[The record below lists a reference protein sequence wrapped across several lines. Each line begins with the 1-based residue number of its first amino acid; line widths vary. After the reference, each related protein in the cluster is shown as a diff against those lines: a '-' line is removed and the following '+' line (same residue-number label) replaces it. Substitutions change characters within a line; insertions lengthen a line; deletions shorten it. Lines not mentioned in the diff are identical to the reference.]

1 MLKLLQS
8 RNVVLQNGKY
18 IKGVYLMIK
27 FASRMDNL
35 KGSAIREILKIATM
49 PGMIPF
55 AGGLPAPELFPVEEI
70 TQAAVAVLKENGT
83 KALQYGETPGYEP
96 LRVQIAER
104 MLAKNNIKTDANHI
118 LITSGSQQGL
128 DFSGRVFLNP
138 DDVVIIESPSYLG
151 AINAFKTSEPKF
163 VSIPTD
169 KDGMIMSELEKV
181 LATNDRVRMIYVIP
195 DFQNP
200 SGRTW
205 PLERRK
211 AFIELINKYEVPVIE
226 DNPYG
231 ELRYKGEYLPALKS
245 MDTKGLV
252 VYLGTFSKILAP
264 GYRLGWVC
272 ASDEILAKYNF
283 MAQAASLQPSTISA
297 MEVSKFIDMFDL
309 DAHVDRIREVYG
321 HRCKFM
327 VECMSKYFPE
337 EAVFTDPDGG
347 LFTWVELP
355 DYIDTAEMAP
365 KCLEKNVA
373 YVPGIGFFPYGE
385 KKNCMRLNYS
395 CMQDE
400 RIEEGISILGGVM
413 KDYLKK

>member
-49 PGMIPF
+49 PGMISF

-104 MLAKNNIKTDANHI
+104 MLAKNNIKTDASHI

-200 SGRTW
+200 SGRLSAAKHSLNLST
-205 PLERRK
+205 
-211 AFIELINKYEVPVIE
+211 
-226 DNPYG
+226 
-231 ELRYKGEYLPALKS
+231 S
-245 MDTKGLV
+245 MR
-252 VYLGTFSKILAP
+252 S
-264 GYRLGWVC
+264 
-272 ASDEILAKYNF
+272 
-283 MAQAASLQPSTISA
+283 PS
-297 MEVSKFIDMFDL
+297 
-309 DAHVDRIREVYG
+309 
-321 HRCKFM
+321 
-327 VECMSKYFPE
+327 
-337 EAVFTDPDGG
+337 
-347 LFTWVELP
+347 
-355 DYIDTAEMAP
+355 
-365 KCLEKNVA
+365 
-373 YVPGIGFFPYGE
+373 
-385 KKNCMRLNYS
+385 
-395 CMQDE
+395 
-400 RIEEGISILGGVM
+400 
-413 KDYLKK
+413 